1 MRGIIR
7 LMENIDIAKIKEAAA
22 ALAPIKLFY
31 IFGSRARREAGVL
44 SDFDFAIYLDEND
57 KIKMRDIQFEL
68 SAKIA
73 KILKTDRVDIVVL
86 NLTNNPSLKYNIVKD
101 GQLILE
107 KEPYKIIIEPRILN
121 EYFDFQME
129 LKKFNLTK
137 AI

>member
-1 MRGIIR
+1 MRS
-7 LMENIDIAKIKEAAA
+7 MENIDIAKIKEAAA
-22 ALAPIKLFY
+22 AFAQIKLFY

-73 KILKTDRVDIVVL
+73 QILKTDRVDIVVL